1 MAGPAPGTVRRGR
14 AVDAVLRLL
23 AAAGLAVDAAVHA
36 RLAGQYDAV
45 TADISQGTLFRA
57 EAAAASLAV
66 VLVLL
71 WRHRVGDAFAWL
83 TAAAGLAAILL
94 YRYVDVGAHGPLP
107 NMYEPIW
114 STDKTTAAWAQA
126 VAVAALTVLLLRPRG
141 RRRLRRTEAPG
152 PDGSA

>member
-1 MAGPAPGTVRRGR
+1 MASPDPGPVRHGR
-14 AVDAVLRLL
+14 ALDVVLRLL

-45 TADISQGTLFRA
+45 TATISQGTLFRV

-66 VLVLL
+66 LLVLL
-71 WRHRVGDAFAWL
+71 WRHRIGDAFAWL

-94 YRYVDVGAHGPLP
+94 YRYVDVGALGPLP

-114 STDKTTAAWAQA
+114 SHDKTTSAWAQA
-126 VAVAALTVLLLRPRG
+126 VAVAALTVLLIRHGRWRG
-141 RRRLRRTEAPG
+141 PGRTSASG
-152 PDGSA
+152 PA